1 MSRLFSGSNDR
12 VYCEDVVGFP
22 NSDAHL
28 ITMACWIKLTDNV
41 SSDMNVMGY
50 SPTDDDSEGFNLILR
65 SAPNRVGLLLR
76 DSGGSSHATSTAT
89 LVVGNWYHACVVNA
103 ATNSRFAYTNGA
115 SKGSNTSTKTV
126 NGAASIYF
134 GTSGGNT
141 RYLSNTYIA
150 QPAVWDT
157 ALSENEILMLA
168 KGLSPLK
175 VKPTSLCFYAP
186 YFGRDTS
193 DIDIINGNILTIL
206 NSPESST
213 DEPPLLHLRKRNFS
227 YKKTA
232 AGESYTSSKF
242 MLLGI

>member
-1 MSRLFSGSNDR
+1 MSRFFSGSNDR

-22 NSDAHL
+22 SSDAHL
-28 ITMACWIKLTDNV
+28 ITMACWVKLTDDV
-41 SSDMNVMGY
+41 SADMNVMGY
-50 SPTDDDSEGFNLILR
+50 SPTDGDSEGFNLVLR
-65 SAPNRVGLLLR
+65 STPNRAGLLLR
-76 DSGGSSHATSTAT
+76 DGGGSSHATSSAT
-89 LVVGNWYHACVVNA
+89 LVTGVWYHACVVNA
-103 ATNSRFAYTNGA
+103 SITSRSAYVNGA
-115 SKGSNTSTKTV
+115 NKISNTSNKTV
-126 NGAASIYF
+126 NGAISLYF
-134 GTSGGNT
+134 GTSGGNS

-157 ALSENEILMLA
+157 ALSDNEILMLA

-213 DEPPLLHLRKRNFS
+213 DEPPLSHLRKRNFS